1 MTIRS
6 TTIVACRRNGEV
18 AIAGDGQVTVDQTI
32 LKTGA
37 RKVQR
42 LADGKVVAGFAGAVA
57 DAMTLFDKFRGKLE
71 ESSGNLLRAAVELA
85 KEWRTDKYL
94 RELNALLIVAD
105 LEHLLLISGTGD
117 VIQPDDDLLAIG
129 SGGNYALSAGRA
141 LLRHTNLSARE
152 LVTEALRIASEVCVY
167 TNDHITVEALPDL
180 PSGVQSV

>member
-1 MTIRS
+1 MQIRS
-6 TTIVACRRNGEV
+6 TTIVACRRNGQV
-18 AIAGDGQVTVDQTI
+18 AIAGDGQVTIEHTI

-42 LADGKVVAGFAGAVA
+42 LADGKVVTGFAGAVA

-71 ESSGNLLRAAVELA
+71 ESSGNLQRAAIELA

-141 LLRHTNLSARE
+141 LLRHTDLSAE
-152 LVTEALRIASEVCVY
+152 QVVTEALRIASEVCVY
-167 TNDHITVEALPDL
+167 TNDHITVEVLPDSTAA
-180 PSGVQSV
+180 PKEV